1 MNFRYLGGI
10 NKWGILVVGVVII
23 TIWQAEV
30 FFGNEN
36 EPEPADSTN
45 SPQATLLIS
54 PSPTPSPT
62 PTQTQIVAT
71 RTPTPKP
78 VDARLEYVK
87 TQALAAGLDAAA
99 VNAITTSQRLFL
111 YPIQSVAPKPV
122 DWAAIEAKLTS
133 EQSLQKGRDYIATNA
148 TVFAKAETDF
158 GVNKEALAGLIA
170 IETDFGKN
178 TGNYIIFNALYS
190 RMKQWPAT
198 TWQSQANQIVAL
210 LRYCLE
216 EKFDCYSIKGSY
228 AGAFGIVQ
236 FLPSSL
242 LAYGIDGNADG
253 FIDLFNSIDA
263 VPSAANFLK
272 KHGWDSDQ
280 LQALARYYGS
290 PIGYPEIVLK
300 YAQLLRQ

>member
-10 NKWGILVVGVVII
+10 NKWGILVVGVIII
-23 TIWQAEV
+23 TVWQAES
-30 FFGNEN
+30 FFDRQNGV
-36 EPEPADSTN
+36 PTDSPTPVTISV
-45 SPQATLLIS
+45 SPTTM
-54 PSPTPSPT
+54 PSPFPSPT
-62 PTQTQIVAT
+62 PT
-71 RTPTPKP
+71 RTPTVTPKP
-78 VDARLEYVK
+78 VVDARLDYIRQQSIAV
-87 TQALAAGLDAAA
+87 GLDSTA
-99 VNAITTSQRLFL
+99 VNAVLSSQRLFL

-148 TVFAKAETDF
+148 TVFAKAEADF
-158 GVNKEALAGLIA
+158 GVSKEALAGLIA

-178 TGNYIIFNALYS
+178 SGNYIIFNALYS
-190 RMKQWPAT
+190 RMKQWPIT
-198 TWQSQANQIVAL
+198 TWQSQANQLVAL

-216 EKFDCYSIKGSY
+216 EKIDCYSIKGSY

-272 KHGWDSDQ
+272 KHGWDNDQ

-290 PIGYPEIVLK
+290 PLGYPEIVLK

>member
-99 VNAITTSQRLFL
+99 VNAITTSQRDRKSTRL
-111 YPIQSVAPKPV
+111 
-122 DWAAIEAKLTS
+122 
-133 EQSLQKGRDYIATNA
+133 
-148 TVFAKAETDF
+148 
-158 GVNKEALAGLIA
+158 
-170 IETDFGKN
+170 
-178 TGNYIIFNALYS
+178 
-190 RMKQWPAT
+190 
-198 TWQSQANQIVAL
+198 
-210 LRYCLE
+210 
-216 EKFDCYSIKGSY
+216 
-228 AGAFGIVQ
+228 
-236 FLPSSL
+236 
-242 LAYGIDGNADG
+242 
-253 FIDLFNSIDA
+253 
-263 VPSAANFLK
+263 
-272 KHGWDSDQ
+272 
-280 LQALARYYGS
+280 
-290 PIGYPEIVLK
+290 
-300 YAQLLRQ
+300 

>member
-45 SPQATLLIS
+45 SPQATLSIS
-54 PSPTPSPT
+54 PS
-62 PTQTQIVAT
+62 
-71 RTPTPKP
+71 PTPKP

-178 TGNYIIFNALYS
+178 SGNYIIFNALYS
-190 RMKQWPAT
+190 RMKQWPIT
-198 TWQSQANQIVAL
+198 TWQSQANQLVAL
-210 LRYCLE
+210 LRE
-216 EKFDCYSIKGSY
+216 
-228 AGAFGIVQ
+228 
-236 FLPSSL
+236 
-242 LAYGIDGNADG
+242 
-253 FIDLFNSIDA
+253 
-263 VPSAANFLK
+263 
-272 KHGWDSDQ
+272 
-280 LQALARYYGS
+280 
-290 PIGYPEIVLK
+290 
-300 YAQLLRQ
+300 